1 MLERTA
7 AESAALADELRNVL
21 HQVEELVHAVG
32 EDRDAA
38 VVAARD
44 RMSGVLDS
52 AKGRLADLERSATR
66 KAKKLRKAANSYVSD
81 NPWTALSIGAGI
93 GLLLGALLGPG
104 GRRGRSEE

>member
-44 RMSGVLDS
+44 KMNGVIDS
-52 AKGRLADLERSATR
+52 AKGRLTDLERIASR
-66 KAKKLRKAANSYVSD
+66 RAKKLRKAANSYVSD
-81 NPWTALSIGAGI
+81 NPWTALSIGAGV

-104 GRRGRSEE
+104 RRPPPSEE

>member
-1 MLERTA
+1 MMLERTA

-44 RMSGVLDS
+44 KMSGVLDS
-52 AKGRLADLERSATR
+52 AKGRLADLERIASRRAR
-66 KAKKLRKAANSYVSD
+66 KLRKAANSYVRD
-81 NPWTALSIGAGI
+81 NPWTALSIGTGV
-93 GLLLGALLGPG
+93 GLVLGALLGPG
-104 GRRGRSEE
+104 RGRS

>member
-44 RMSGVLDS
+44 KMNGVLDS
-52 AKGRLADLERSATR
+52 AKGRLADLERNTTR
-66 KAKKLRKAANSYVSD
+66 KAKRLHKNARNYVRD
-81 NPWTALSIGAGI
+81 NPWTALSIGAGV

-104 GRRGRSEE
+104 RGRSEE

>member
-44 RMSGVLDS
+44 KMSGVLDS
-52 AKGRLADLERSATR
+52 AKGRLADLERNTTR
-66 KAKKLRKAANSYVSD
+66 KVKRLHKNARTYVRD
-81 NPWTALSIGAGI
+81 NPWTALSIGAGV

-104 GRRGRSEE
+104 RGRSEE

>member
-21 HQVEELVHAVG
+21 HQVEELVHAIG

-44 RMSGVLDS
+44 RVNSVVDT
-52 AKGRLADLERSATR
+52 AKGHLAAIERNTTR
-66 KAKKLRKAANSYVSD
+66 TAKKFRKAARNYVSD
-81 NPWTALSIGAGI
+81 NPWTALSIGAGV
-93 GLLLGALLGPG
+93 GLVLGALLGP
-104 GRRGRSEE
+104 RRQNGSAEE